1 MVKSKIE
8 NGEIDAR
15 AREPADADGVETD
28 PIEEAPDDQGEIIA
42 TAATIAVVVVGAA
55 VFEASLLP
63 GLVLGVLAALVPR
76 VMPSIGSAMVPM
88 FRSTVRGGSRLGRR
102 AREVVAEAQE
112 HVNDIFAETNAK
124 DRSKV
129 AAPVNARASAG

>member
-8 NGEIDAR
+8 NGEIDAPAR
-15 AREPADADGVETD
+15 APADADGVETD

-42 TAATIAVVVVGAA
+42 TAATITVVVVGAA

-76 VMPSIGSAMVPM
+76 VMPKIAP
-88 FRSTVRGGSRLGRR
+88 R
-102 AREVVAEAQE
+102 A
-112 HVNDIFAETNAK
+112 
-124 DRSKV
+124 
-129 AAPVNARASAG
+129 